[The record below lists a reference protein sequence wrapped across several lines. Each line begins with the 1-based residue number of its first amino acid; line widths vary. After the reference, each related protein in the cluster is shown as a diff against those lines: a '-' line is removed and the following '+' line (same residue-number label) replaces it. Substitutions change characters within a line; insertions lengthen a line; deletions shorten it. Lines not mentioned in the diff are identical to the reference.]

1 METIAEGVEDA
12 GVAEMLLGLGCT
24 MAQGWLYGKA
34 MAPEALARR
43 LWAPG
48 GTLAR
53 TAPWRPEGAQL

>member
-1 METIAEGVEDA
+1 
-12 GVAEMLLGLGCT
+12 MLLGLGCT